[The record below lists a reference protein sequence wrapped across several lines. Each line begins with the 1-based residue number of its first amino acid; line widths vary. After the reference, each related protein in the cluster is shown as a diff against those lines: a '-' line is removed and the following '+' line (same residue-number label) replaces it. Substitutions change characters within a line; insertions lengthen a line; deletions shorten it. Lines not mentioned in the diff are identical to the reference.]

1 MLLQEPPKL
10 IQSRIIDFIVYM
22 KDTKKLAPATIK
34 SYVAAIR
41 HFYDINEIDL
51 NWKKIQR
58 FRGEFYNVVEDRP
71 YTREEL
77 EHYCQKPIS
86 AAGRLFC

>member
-1 MLLQEPPKL
+1 
-10 IQSRIIDFIVYM
+10 M
-22 KDTKKLAPATIK
+22 KDTKKLAPAIIK

-71 YTREEL
+71 YTREEIRTPTV
-77 EHYCQKPIS
+77 KSRS
-86 AAGRLFC
+86 ARQGNYFVNVFSRVAHQRSASS